1 MPGKVNWGLTSQT
14 NRQNGCPDGSASP
27 RTSVVSM
34 AMCSRRGKCF
44 WGRETSMEAI
54 LTHNMHTTTGEIPGR
69 RRWLGEGWTWAA
81 LVVGSLALAAATLP
95 VLPHGIGYDP
105 LSWLIWG
112 REIGHLTLDTRHAA
126 TAVKPLPIAVDVLL
140 APAGSAAPLLWLV
153 VARAGTLL
161 SLALAFRLARRLG
174 GVLAG
179 VAAVIGLALADEYL
193 GALTMVGMSEPL
205 TVAMLLAAADSHLRD
220 HHRAALAFLV
230 LTGLLRPEVW
240 PAMIGYGL
248 WLAWAGGWWR
258 RLLGALLSVAVL
270 ASWFV
275 VDWFGAHQLSRSTE
289 AATHQSQGGPLLSRV
304 PGLATFAETWS
315 LMSGPV
321 LVGFLLGF
329 AAALVAW
336 SRRGRPDALA
346 MLSIAAVGWVAVDA
360 VLAQLRW
367 ATGASRYLLPA
378 AGLACVIAGCLV
390 ADLFRWVRARTGVW
404 SWPACALL
412 GVLLVAACVP
422 RMDAVAGRVAAAVDG
437 GSRQQ
442 ALQER
447 LPAAIAA
454 AGGRRAILQCG
465 PVSVGP
471 FDSPRIAWQLRLPVG
486 SLGPAREA
494 VTGTVI
500 ESHTVRIAARHQFH
514 LLLRGDHG
522 PDSRTWTVLSTCPDH
537 VAAVS
542 RAGRAR

>member
-1 MPGKVNWGLTSQT
+1 M
-14 NRQNGCPDGSASP
+14 D
-27 RTSVVSM
+27 
-34 AMCSRRGKCF
+34 
-44 WGRETSMEAI
+44 AI
-54 LTHNMHTTTGEIPGR
+54 LAHTMHTTTAPVAQEAPGR
-69 RRWLGEGWTWAA
+69 RRRLGAGWTWAA

-105 LSWLIWG
+105 WSWLIWG

-126 TAVKPLPIAVDVLL
+126 TAVKPFPIAVDVLL
-140 APAGSAAPLLWLV
+140 AQAGSAAPLLWLV
-153 VARAGTLL
+153 VARAGVLL
-161 SLALAFRLARRLG
+161 SFALAFRLARLLG

-179 VAAVIGLALADEYL
+179 VVAVVGLALADEYL

-205 TVAMLLAAADSHLRD
+205 TVATLLAAVDSHLRG
-220 HHRAALAFLV
+220 HRAAALGFLV

-240 PAMIGYGL
+240 PAMIGYCL
-248 WLAWAGGWWR
+248 WLAWPGGWWR

-275 VDWFGAHQLSRSTE
+275 VDWFGAHQLSRSTQ

-315 LMSGPV
+315 LASGPV

-346 MLSIAAVGWVAVDA
+346 LLSIAAVGWVAIDA

-367 ATGASRYLLPA
+367 ATGAPRYLLPA

-390 ADLFRWVRARTGVW
+390 AGLFRWIRPRAGGW
-404 SWPACALL
+404 SWPVCALL
-412 GVLLVAACVP
+412 GLLLVVACVP
-422 RMDAVAGRVAAAVDG
+422 RIDAVAGRISAAVDG

-442 ALQER
+442 TLQER

-454 AGGRRAILQCG
+454 AGGRQALLRCG
-465 PVSVGP
+465 PVSAGP
-471 FDSPRIAWQLRLPVG
+471 FDSPRLAWQLRVPVG
-486 SLGPAREA
+486 SLGPARAA
-494 VTGTVI
+494 VTGTII

-514 LLLRGDHG
+514 VVLRGDHG
-522 PDSRTWTVLSTCPDH
+522 RDSHTWTVLSTCPEM